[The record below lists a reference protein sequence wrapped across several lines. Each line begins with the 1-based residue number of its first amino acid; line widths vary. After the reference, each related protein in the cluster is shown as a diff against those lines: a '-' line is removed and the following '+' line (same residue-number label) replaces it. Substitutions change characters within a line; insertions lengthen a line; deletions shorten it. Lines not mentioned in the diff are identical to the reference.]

1 MKFISNVKVSIKR
14 NPNSML
20 RFIQK
25 MQEKDIRLKNLVC
38 VMEDSEAFIYKM
50 ELLHSGADDIHV
62 FLDNLEKTGE
72 CTALQITNVLEDVV
86 KGGLLRIQSGVIIEH
101 ESDYEI
107 NLVGGTELLLSKIKT
122 GGAAVT
128 GISRNVAVVAA
139 LEASRE
145 KAEYDIARYYTI
157 AERES
162 AVISRF
168 TGLRPFPLVFSYTH
182 PEDLVRSVRAV
193 AGNFSALRLIHIDE
207 TDLFTIK
214 QLASDFN
221 KPVLIKDV
229 DDLPVYILA
238 MVIKM
243 SQKNRI
249 EQSTATVGILGLDT
263 PAVKLTSLL
272 EKAGFGKTLGFDQSS
287 REMLS
292 FENAGGM
299 ATSSG
304 NILANSD
311 IVIIRTPLSDPSEY
325 ERIRPGQYIIS
336 FAEGDDNS
344 DVYASRGVRESVIA
358 DGHELSQIFPGMLSG
373 MISRGSLPLD
383 EKVLVHL
390 GQKVAALM
398 DDEYKLPGLF
408 SDIHSIIADL
418 VDFNIIV

>member
-1 MKFISNVKVSIKR
+1 
-14 NPNSML
+14 
-20 RFIQK
+20 
-25 MQEKDIRLKNLVC
+25 
-38 VMEDSEAFIYKM
+38 
-50 ELLHSGADDIHV
+50 
-62 FLDNLEKTGE
+62 
-72 CTALQITNVLEDVV
+72 
-86 KGGLLRIQSGVIIEH
+86 
-101 ESDYEI
+101 
-107 NLVGGTELLLSKIKT
+107 
-122 GGAAVT
+122 
-128 GISRNVAVVAA
+128 
-139 LEASRE
+139 
-145 KAEYDIARYYTI
+145 
-157 AERES
+157 
-162 AVISRF
+162 
-168 TGLRPFPLVFSYTH
+168 
-182 PEDLVRSVRAV
+182 
-193 AGNFSALRLIHIDE
+193 
-207 TDLFTIK
+207 
-214 QLASDFN
+214 
-221 KPVLIKDV
+221 
-229 DDLPVYILA
+229 
-238 MVIKM
+238 
-243 SQKNRI
+243 
-249 EQSTATVGILGLDT
+249 
-263 PAVKLTSLL
+263 
-272 EKAGFGKTLGFDQSS
+272 
-287 REMLS
+287 MLS

>member
-272 EKAGFGKTLGFDQSS
+272 EK
-287 REMLS
+287 
-292 FENAGGM
+292 
-299 ATSSG
+299 SG
-304 NILANSD
+304 
-311 IVIIRTPLSDPSEY
+311 IRKDSWL
-325 ERIRPGQYIIS
+325 
-336 FAEGDDNS
+336 
-344 DVYASRGVRESVIA
+344 
-358 DGHELSQIFPGMLSG
+358 
-373 MISRGSLPLD
+373 
-383 EKVLVHL
+383 
-390 GQKVAALM
+390 
-398 DDEYKLPGLF
+398 
-408 SDIHSIIADL
+408 
-418 VDFNIIV
+418 